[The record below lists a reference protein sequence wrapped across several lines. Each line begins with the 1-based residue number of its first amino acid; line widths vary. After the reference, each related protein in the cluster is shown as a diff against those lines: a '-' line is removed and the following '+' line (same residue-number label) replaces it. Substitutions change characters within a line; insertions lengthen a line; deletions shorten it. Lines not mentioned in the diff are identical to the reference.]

1 LGVKLLDN
9 PTLGGRQLIKNYLEI
24 FLISLMRSL
33 SETARGPETFLRGDE
48 TSPHSIVGVIKILE
62 DEVEGKVTIGEI
74 CARVGYSRA
83 YLFKEFKLATGKTI
97 MEYYRELKINRAK
110 KLLRRGD
117 LSVKQIAE
125 ALSFDTANYFVKTFK
140 RLTGV
145 TPLAYKKTYSA
156 KERR

>member
-1 LGVKLLDN
+1 MGVKLLDN
-9 PTLGGRQLIKNYLEI
+9 PTLGGQQLIKNYLEI

-33 SETARGPETFLRGDE
+33 SETARGTETFLRGDE

-74 CARVGYSRA
+74 CAIAGYSRA

-110 KLLRRGD
+110 KLLRRED